1 MTQVVL
7 GYTNKVVL
15 GYANLDGEGWTS
27 NTHYTANIIGS
38 INDPNNNQGIVTC
51 SVPSPFARLER
62 VKTAFENISNVNN
75 LKARQGVA
83 SSEDEKIVSQ
93 TLDIAELVYQRAIVK
108 QLGFNYWSATEAQA
122 FAKNSQRVAISQFIE
137 TLTLYLGQDT
147 QFNPMVNGQILPVR
161 DFYLINY
168 NNTTIG
174 STSPS
179 TLFAPADID
188 FNTIEITL
196 DGNRYLF
203 TDNVPLYNRDPNFQK
218 FLYYLYSSQPILMD
232 IARTFYDYLDKSLNY
247 IQISNKS
254 LYDVIFH
261 IKNPNHTNLP
271 PEIKQQIDDFNSTI
285 IFPGLG
291 NDDNLQNIHPISIAG
306 FDIPAKKNIAN
317 QEVSSHSGFRILIN
331 NNAVMNNDIGRINNQ
346 RPLVLPPQ
354 DSINNYANIPY
365 VDGLWNTSI
374 TVPYFDS
381 KPLDQR
387 TLPGLDNIQYP
398 YLTVSDFLEPTLIEL
413 SYPISS
419 DFYSSGGGNKHGYLL
434 PLKPKFFEFFTTES
448 LIQGSQDNQYLHAN
462 QQASKATKPEI
473 QIIEEDRKVT
483 VHLFIPIEHKNVRI
497 RFTRHYLRGNDIVA
511 DEQNN
516 QGNIV
521 NINFALALYPKI
533 KINGNANINHLYQVQ
548 AVINQTKN
556 PSFDI
561 RFFNNIQATSLTDI
575 KSTPRFE
582 DDYAKS
588 QQYTIRSQFDYIQFY
603 DNNAKANGILIP
615 QWKHIDYQQHGTSYY
630 FAVDFGTTNTH
641 IEYAKD
647 LEEPRVFDIG
657 TQDMQLATLID
668 QSFVEG
674 GSATTNAIIV
684 DLHNTTLKEFL
695 PKYISTNNSPYTF
708 PQRTVL
714 AYSRIENV
722 LQDMRVLNHT
732 NIPFVYNKKGLKGYS
747 YQANLKWVNDT
758 RGATLTKLFIEQLLL
773 LIRNKV
779 LLNGGNLENTN
790 IIAFY
795 PTSMS
800 GIDLRSLEN
809 TWDDLFANH
818 ISSNN
823 NNLMLIPESLAP
835 YYYYKNNNNNLG
847 DTVSIDIGGGT
858 TDVVLFSRNNRNVE
872 PRLLTS
878 FRFAANNIFGD
889 ISQNGSAHR
898 HPLLLKYMP
907 EYRTNLSKNL
917 IIKNVLEEIFEKNLS
932 AEVNAFLFSIA
943 QNEQYKNMT
952 DIHYETYLSKDS
964 DYRIV
969 FLYFYT
975 AIIYHIA
982 QWLKHYQQ
990 PIPNY
995 FIFSGTGAK
1004 ILGILDTPRFR
1015 LLQPYTKQILES
1027 VFGIPNININLKFDS
1042 DIAKAITCKGGI
1054 YQLQALQNA
1063 TNTTNSDGIQ
1073 HLQKILV
1080 HNNFAATDVLTYD
1093 TFNNDRALHN
1103 EIVQS
1108 VEDFNAFFYELLT
1121 KDYNYQARAF
1131 GIDNMVEVFKDY
1143 CNQNLKTYLE
1153 DNITRLNNNANGNN
1167 PVTNAPFFY
1176 PIIGGIQQIMSAI
1189 DRAIN
1194 DRNIP

>member
-1 MTQVVL
+1 MTES
-7 GYTNKVVL
+7 TKAVL

-27 NTHYTANIIGS
+27 DVHYTTNIIGN
-38 INDPNNNQGIVTC
+38 IHDPNNNQGIVTC
-51 SVPSPFARLER
+51 SVPSPFARLEL
-62 VKTAFENISNVNN
+62 VKTAFENISNSVN
-75 LKARQGVA
+75 LKAKQGVA
-83 SSEDEKIVSQ
+83 SNEDETIVSQ
-93 TLDIAELVYQRAIVK
+93 TLDIAELVYQRAIIK
-108 QLGFNYWSATEAQA
+108 PLRFIYWNHNDARNFANTENR
-122 FAKNSQRVAISQFIE
+122 KAIKQFIE

-147 QFNPMVNGQILPVR
+147 QFNPVVNGQRLAVR

-168 NNTTIG
+168 NNITIG

-188 FNTIEITL
+188 FTNVRQTL
-196 DGNRYLF
+196 DGNRFLF
-203 TDNVPLYNRDPNFQK
+203 TNNVPLYDRDPNFQK
-218 FLYYLYSSQPILMD
+218 FLYYLYSSQPSLMD
-232 IARTFYDYLDKSLNY
+232 VAKTFYNYLDASLRY
-247 IQISNKS
+247 IQINNKF
-254 LYDVIFH
+254 LYDIIHH
-261 IKNPNHTNLP
+261 IKNPNQINP
-271 PEIKQQIDDFNSTI
+271 NPEIAREVAEFISTI
-285 IFPGLG
+285 TIPGLG
-291 NDDNLQNIHPISIAG
+291 NDSTLQNIHPISIAV
-306 FDIPAKKNIAN
+306 FDIPAKKNLVA
-317 QEVSSHSGFRILIN
+317 QEILGNSGFRILIN
-331 NNAVMNNDIGRINNQ
+331 NDSIMNYDVGKINNQ

-365 VDGLWNTSI
+365 VDGFWNKAI
-374 TVPYFDS
+374 KVPYCDS
-381 KPLDQR
+381 NPLNQR

-419 DFYSSGGGNKHGYLL
+419 DFYSSGGGSKHGYLL

-448 LIQGSQDNQYLHAN
+448 LIHGSQDGSSLHAN
-462 QQASKATKPEI
+462 QQDARETQPEL

-483 VHLFIPIEHKNVRI
+483 VHLFIPIEHKGVRI
-497 RFTRHYLRGNDIVA
+497 RFTRHYLRGNDIRA
-511 DEQNN
+511 NEHEN

-521 NINFALALYPKI
+521 NVNFALALYPKI
-533 KINGNANINHLYQVQ
+533 KVHSDTNINHLYQVQ
-548 AVINQTKN
+548 AVVNQTRN

-561 RFFNNIQATSLTDI
+561 RFFNNIQTTSLANI
-575 KSTPRFE
+575 QSTPRFK
-582 DDYAKS
+582 DDFAKS

-603 DNNAKANGILIP
+603 DNNTRANGILIP
-615 QWKHIDYQQHGTSYY
+615 QWKHITYQPHGESYY

-641 IEYAKD
+641 IEYAK
-647 LEEPRVFDIG
+647 EYETPRVFDIS
-657 TQDMQLATLID
+657 TQDVQLATLID

-674 GSATTNAIIV
+674 DVATNNAIII
-684 DLHNTTLKEFL
+684 DLYNTTLKEFL
-695 PKYISTNNSPYTF
+695 PKYISANNSPYTF

-714 AYSRIENV
+714 AYSQIENV

-732 NIPFVYNKKGLKGYS
+732 NIPFVYNKKGLKGYG
-747 YQANLKWVNDT
+747 YQTNLKWVNDQ

-800 GIDLRSLEN
+800 GIDLRSLEA
-809 TWDDLFANH
+809 TWDNLFERH
-818 ISSNN
+818 ISNN
-823 NNLMLIPESLAP
+823 KNNLTLIPESLAP
-835 YYYYKNNNNNLG
+835 YYYYKVNNNDLG

-858 TDVVLFSRNNRNVE
+858 TDVVLYSRNNRNIE

-889 ISQNGSAHR
+889 ISQNGSANR
-898 HPLLLKYMP
+898 HPLLNRYMP
-907 EYRTNLSKNL
+907 EYRINLSKNI

-932 AEVNAFLFSIA
+932 AEVNAFLFSLA
-943 QNEQYKNMT
+943 QNEQYRNKT
-952 DIHYETYLSKDS
+952 DMHYETYLSKDS

-1004 ILGILDTPRFR
+1004 ILSILDTPRFR
-1015 LLQPYTKQILES
+1015 LIQPYTKQILES
-1027 VFGIPNININLKFDS
+1027 IFDMPNINIKLKFDAEV
-1042 DIAKAITCKGGI
+1042 AKAVTCKGGI
-1054 YQLQALQNA
+1054 YQLQTLENEM
-1063 TNTTNSDGIQ
+1063 NPLNNNSIQ

-1080 HNNFAATDVLTYD
+1080 HNNFTADVLSYD
-1093 TFNNDRALHN
+1093 TFNNDQALHN

-1108 VEDFNAFFYELLT
+1108 VEDFNTFFYEILT
-1121 KDYNYQARAF
+1121 KDYNYQARSF
-1131 GIDNMVEVFKDY
+1131 GIDGMVEVFKEC

-1153 DNITRLNNNANGNN
+1153 DNITRLNSNANGNN

-1176 PIIGGIQQIMSAI
+1176 PIIGSIQNIMNAI
-1189 DRAIN
+1189 DQTIN
-1194 DRNIP
+1194 DRNMP